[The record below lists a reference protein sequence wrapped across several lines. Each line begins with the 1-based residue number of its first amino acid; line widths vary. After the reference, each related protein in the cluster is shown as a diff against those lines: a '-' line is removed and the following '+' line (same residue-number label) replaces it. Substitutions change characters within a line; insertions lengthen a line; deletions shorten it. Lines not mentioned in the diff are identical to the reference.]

1 MGEVRTYCKPPFR
14 HSLADRTF
22 CGLLFSCECFLT
34 PPALRF
40 CSLCSCCS
48 HLLRQVQ
55 LLVCIHQRDRA
66 ECHRMPSICWLTG
79 AWFHIEPVVAAAAD
93 ARGTFP
99 DPSSVKACLSSAL
112 EPFSVSM
119 TWHSSLSSEAATA
132 TLHFPTRASMS
143 SKSSLSSCLPVSSPP
158 GFQWDLQVLQLAFCA
173 RGYSI
178 STAEEAS

>member
-1 MGEVRTYCKPPFR
+1 VGEVRTYCKPPFR

-79 AWFHIEPVVAAAAD
+79 AWLHIEPVVAAAAD

-119 TWHSSLSSEAATA
+119 TC
-132 TLHFPTRASMS
+132 TLLYQARQPQPRCISQPGQACPPRAPFPPACQSAP
-143 SKSSLSSCLPVSSPP
+143 LQ
-158 GFQWDLQVLQLAFCA
+158 GFSGTC
-173 RGYSI
+173 RCCS
-178 STAEEAS
+178 